1 MYGTNRRTGLTMAR
15 RTRHRGASNP
25 PQRIRKEQHMDLGL
39 KDKVAIVTGSARGLG
54 AATARRL
61 AEEGAQVVV
70 TDILRERA
78 EETTGALRAAGLRA
92 HCVVGDITRADDV
105 QRLVDETVATFG
117 GVHILVNNA
126 GFPRDQYLVKMSEQD
141 WDLVMEVMLKGA
153 FLASRAVMP
162 HLIQQGWGRVI
173 NISSRA
179 HLGNPTQANYS
190 AAKAGLIGMAKAL
203 AMEQGRYGITVN
215 CVAPGFME
223 TEMVQALATYDKIKE
238 RAIQMQPIKRV
249 GRPEDIANAVAF
261 LASEQAGFIS
271 GEVLHV
277 TGGRFG

>member
-1 MYGTNRRTGLTMAR
+1 
-15 RTRHRGASNP
+15 
-25 PQRIRKEQHMDLGL
+25 MDLEL

-61 AEEGAQVVV
+61 AEEGAKVVV
-70 TDILRERA
+70 TDIQRELA
-78 EETTGALRAAGLRA
+78 EATVAGLRDRGLAA

-117 GVHILVNNA
+117 GVHVLVNNA
-126 GFPRDQYLVKMSEQD
+126 GFPRDRYLVKMTEED
-141 WDLVMEVMLKGA
+141 WDLVMNVMLKGA
-153 FLASRAVMP
+153 FLATRAVMP
-162 HLIQQGWGRVI
+162 RMIEQGWGRI
-173 NISSRA
+173 IHISSRA

-203 AMEQGRYGITVN
+203 AIEEGRYGITVN

-223 TEMVQALATYDKIKE
+223 TEMVQALPTYETIKE

-249 GRPEDIANAVAF
+249 GRPEDIADAVAF
-261 LASEQAGFIS
+261 LASERAGFIS

-277 TGGRFG
+277 TGGRYG

>member
-1 MYGTNRRTGLTMAR
+1 
-15 RTRHRGASNP
+15 
-25 PQRIRKEQHMDLGL
+25 MDLQI

-61 AEEGAQVVV
+61 AEEGAHVVV
-70 TDILRERA
+70 TDILREQA
-78 EETTGALRAAGLRA
+78 EATVAALVADGLSA
-92 HCVVGDITRADDV
+92 HCVVADITKGTEV
-105 QRLVDETVATFG
+105 QRLVDETVARFG

-126 GFPRDQYLVKMSEQD
+126 GFPRDRYLVKMSEDD
-141 WDLVMEVMLKGA
+141 WDRVMEVMLKGA

-162 HLIQQGWGRVI
+162 KFIEQGWGRIV

-179 HLGNPTQANYS
+179 HFGNPTQANYS

-203 AMEQGRYGITVN
+203 AIEEGRYGVTVN

-223 TEMVQALATYDKIKE
+223 TEMVQALPTYETIKE
-238 RAIQMQPIKRV
+238 RAVALQPIKRV
-249 GRPEDIANAVAF
+249 GKPTDIADAVAF
-261 LASEQAGFIS
+261 LVSERASFIT

-277 TGGRFG
+277 TGGRYG

>member
-1 MYGTNRRTGLTMAR
+1 MNL
-15 RTRHRGASNP
+15 
-25 PQRIRKEQHMDLGL
+25 QLQ
-39 KDKVAIVTGSARGLG
+39 DKVAIVTGSARGLG

-61 AEEGAQVVV
+61 AEEGAKVVV
-70 TDILRERA
+70 TDVLREQA
-78 EETTGALRAAGLRA
+78 EVTAAALRADGLQA
-92 HCVVGDITRADDV
+92 HCVIADITRADQV
-105 QRLVDETVATFG
+105 QALVEHTLERFG

-126 GFPRDQYLVKMSEQD
+126 GFPRDQYLVKMTEED

-153 FLASRAVMP
+153 FLATRAVMP
-162 HLIQQGWGRVI
+162 RFIEQGWGRVV

-179 HLGNPTQANYS
+179 HFGNPTQANYS

-215 CVAPGFME
+215 CVAPGFMD
-223 TEMVQALATYDKIKE
+223 TEMVQALPTYATIKE
-238 RAIQMQPIKRV
+238 RAVQAQPIKRV
-249 GRPEDIANAVAF
+249 GRPADVADAVAF
-261 LASEQAGFIS
+261 LASERAGFIT

>member
-1 MYGTNRRTGLTMAR
+1 
-15 RTRHRGASNP
+15 
-25 PQRIRKEQHMDLGL
+25 MDLGL

-61 AEEGAQVVV
+61 AQEGAKVVI
-70 TDILRERA
+70 TDINGELAQKTA
-78 EETTGALRAAGLRA
+78 EALRAEGLQS
-92 HCVVGDITRADDV
+92 HCVVGDITKQADV
-105 QRLVDETVATFG
+105 ERLVQETVATFG

-126 GFPRDQYLVKMSEQD
+126 GAPRDKYLVKMSEDD
-141 WDLVMEVMLKGA
+141 WDLVINVMLKGA
-153 FLASRAVMP
+153 FLATRAVMP
-162 HLIQQGWGRVI
+162 KMIEQGWGRVI

-203 AMEQGRYGITVN
+203 SMEEGRYGITVN

-223 TEMVQALATYDKIKE
+223 TEMIRALDTYEVIKE
-238 RAIQMQPIKRV
+238 RALAVQPVKRT
-249 GRPEDIANAVAF
+249 GRPDDVADAVAF
-261 LASEQAGFIS
+261 LASERASFIS

-277 TGGRFG
+277 TGGRYG

>member
-1 MYGTNRRTGLTMAR
+1 
-15 RTRHRGASNP
+15 
-25 PQRIRKEQHMDLGL
+25 MDLGL

-61 AEEGAQVVV
+61 AQEGAKVVV
-70 TDILRERA
+70 TDILKEQA
-78 EETTGALRAAGLRA
+78 EATAAALRAESLQA
-92 HCVVGDITRADDV
+92 HCIIANITQAAEV
-105 QRLVDETVATFG
+105 QRLVDETVAHFG

-126 GFPRDQYLVKMSEQD
+126 GFPRDKYLVKMTEED

-153 FLASRAVMP
+153 FLACRTVMP
-162 HLIQQGWGRVI
+162 RFIEQGWGRVI

-179 HLGNPTQANYS
+179 HFGNPTQANYS

-203 AMEQGRYGITVN
+203 AIEQGRYGITVN

-223 TEMVQALATYDKIKE
+223 TEMVQALPTYETIKE
-238 RAIQMQPIKRV
+238 RAVAMQPIKRV
-249 GRPEDIANAVAF
+249 GRPDDIANAVAF
-261 LASEQAGFIS
+261 LASERASFIT

-277 TGGRFG
+277 TGGRYG

>member
-1 MYGTNRRTGLTMAR
+1 
-15 RTRHRGASNP
+15 
-25 PQRIRKEQHMDLGL
+25 MDLGL

-61 AEEGAQVVV
+61 AQEGAKVVI
-70 TDILRERA
+70 TDIMADRA
-78 EETTGALRAAGLRA
+78 EETAAELRKDGFQA
-92 HCVVGDITRADDV
+92 HCVVGNITKEADV
-105 QRLVDETVATFG
+105 QRIIDETVATFG

-126 GFPRDQYLVKMSEQD
+126 GSPRDKYLVKMSEED
-141 WDLVMEVMLKGA
+141 WSFVMDVMLKGA

-162 HLIQQGWGRVI
+162 HMIAQGWGRVI

-179 HLGNPTQANYS
+179 HFGNPTQANYS

-203 AMEQGRYGITVN
+203 SMEEGKFGVTVN

-223 TEMVQALATYDKIKE
+223 TEMIQALPTYEVIKE
-238 RAIQMQPIKRV
+238 RALSMQPVKRPGKPNDV
-249 GRPEDIANAVAF
+249 ADAVAF
-261 LASEQAGFIS
+261 LASERASFIS

-277 TGGRFG
+277 TGGRYG

>member
-1 MYGTNRRTGLTMAR
+1 
-15 RTRHRGASNP
+15 
-25 PQRIRKEQHMDLGL
+25 MDLQI

-61 AEEGAQVVV
+61 AEEGAKVVI
-70 TDILRERA
+70 TDILREQA
-78 EETTGALRAAGLRA
+78 EATAAALRDDGLQA
-92 HCVVGDITRADDV
+92 HCVVADITKAAEV
-105 QRLVDETVATFG
+105 QGLVDEAVAHFG

-126 GFPRDQYLVKMSEQD
+126 GFPRDRYLVKMSEDD

-153 FLASRAVMP
+153 FLASKAVMP
-162 HLIQQGWGRVI
+162 RFIEQGWGRVV

-179 HLGNPTQANYS
+179 HFGNPTQANYS

-203 AMEQGRYGITVN
+203 AIEEGRYGITVN

-223 TEMVQALATYDKIKE
+223 TEMVQALATYETIKE
-238 RAIQMQPIKRV
+238 RAVAMQPIKRV
-249 GRPEDIANAVAF
+249 GKPADIADAVAF
-261 LASEQAGFIS
+261 LASERASFIT

-277 TGGRFG
+277 TGGRYG

>member
-1 MYGTNRRTGLTMAR
+1 
-15 RTRHRGASNP
+15 
-25 PQRIRKEQHMDLGL
+25 MDLQI

-61 AEEGAQVVV
+61 AEEGARVVI
-70 TDILRERA
+70 TDILA
-78 EETTGALRAAGLRA
+78 EQAQATAAALRADGLQA
-92 HCVVGDITRADDV
+92 HCIVADITRAAEV
-105 QRLVDETVATFG
+105 QALVEGAVAHFG

-126 GFPRDQYLVKMSEQD
+126 GFPRDRYLVKMSEQD

-153 FLASRAVMP
+153 FLACRSVMP
-162 HLIQQGWGRVI
+162 HFIEQGWGRVI
-173 NISSRA
+173 HISSRA

-203 AMEQGRYGITVN
+203 AIEQGRYGITVN

-223 TEMVQALATYDKIKE
+223 TEMVQALATYETIKE
-238 RAIQMQPIKRV
+238 RAVALQPVKRV
-249 GRPEDIANAVAF
+249 GKPGDIADAVAF
-261 LASEQAGFIS
+261 LASERAGFIT

-277 TGGRFG
+277 TGGRYG

>member
-1 MYGTNRRTGLTMAR
+1 
-15 RTRHRGASNP
+15 
-25 PQRIRKEQHMDLGL
+25 MDLGL

-61 AEEGAQVVV
+61 AEEGAKVVV
-70 TDILRERA
+70 TDIQRELA
-78 EETTGALRAAGLRA
+78 EATVAGLRDRGLAA

-117 GVHILVNNA
+117 GVHVLVNNA
-126 GFPRDQYLVKMSEQD
+126 GFPRDRYLVKMTEED
-141 WDLVMEVMLKGA
+141 WDQVMNVMLKGA
-153 FLASRAVMP
+153 FLATRAVMP
-162 HLIQQGWGRVI
+162 RMIEQGWGRI
-173 NISSRA
+173 IHISSRA

-203 AMEQGRYGITVN
+203 AIEEGRYGITVN

-223 TEMVQALATYDKIKE
+223 TEMVQALPTYETIKE

-249 GRPEDIANAVAF
+249 GRPEDIADAVAF
-261 LASEQAGFIS
+261 LASERAGFIS

-277 TGGRFG
+277 TGGRYG